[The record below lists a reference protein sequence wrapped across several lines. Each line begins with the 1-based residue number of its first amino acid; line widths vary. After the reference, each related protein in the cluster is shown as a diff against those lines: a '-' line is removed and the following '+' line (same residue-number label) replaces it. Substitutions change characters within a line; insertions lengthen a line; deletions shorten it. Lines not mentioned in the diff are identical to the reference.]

1 LARKSIFELAANS
14 SAVCGEIMKKNAPYG
29 AGKGERMYND
39 CKPEKINSYIKNIY
53 ICPEWIYVIITGI
66 AMVLVPILLFCCG
79 NKMLHIQPARENS
92 ILKIQC
98 YDSNAAQT
106 GRVTTTA
113 NKEIPNDNPYFF
125 LFLITLLGF
134 EGAGVFFICMYCRE
148 KTKYALLTYAYDEAL
163 EQVGERCDKKTI
175 IIPGKGFDRSKTK
188 ETRYEARAIT
198 RIFESYCQNITTK

>member
-1 LARKSIFELAANS
+1 
-14 SAVCGEIMKKNAPYG
+14 
-29 AGKGERMYND
+29 MYND